1 MTSTVTAL
9 SDVSPVTQTSLA
21 DAIKAAW
28 VSTLGYTAIDDYT
41 VSTTRNLVFQK
52 SLGLGKTY
60 DNVYFQI
67 SVTSGLV
74 VSQTLHTGWNAST
87 HVGTNSGSTGIGIT
101 FVNTSPVSMKTFRN
115 NSGEFDFLVVY
126 QNLTSHILGW
136 VRPATLNNVDEN
148 FYCAFLEFGAFQN
161 PPTLRSVGSSAS
173 LLGTTVWD
181 VLTCNIPLTNHYN
194 KNDIIPRLIVYGN
207 AKSVLGITSD
217 DIAFGAGNGLG
228 LFATVGDWIKVYNG
242 GSTYSS
248 IFLK

>member
-1 MTSTVTAL
+1 MVSTVTAL
-9 SDVSPVTQTSLA
+9 TDVSPVTQTSLT

-67 SVTSGLV
+67 SVTSGLII
-74 VSQTLHTGWNAST
+74 SQIFHTGWNAST
-87 HVGTNSGSTGIGIT
+87 HVGTNSGSAGVQVT
-101 FVNTSPVSMKTFRN
+101 FVNTSPVSMKTFRS

-136 VRPATLNNVDEN
+136 FRPATLNNVDEN
-148 FYCAFLEFGAFQN
+148 FYCTFLHWQNFFNSMLFRGVGAA
-161 PPTLRSVGSSAS
+161 AS
-173 LLGTTVWD
+173 LLGETQWAVIHG
-181 VLTCNIPLTNHYN
+181 NISLTNHYN
-194 KNDIIPRLIVYGN
+194 KNDIIPRLIIYSSG
-207 AKSVLGITSD
+207 KSVLGITSD
-217 DIAFGAGNGLG
+217 DIALGAGNGLG
-228 LFATVGDWIKVYNG
+228 LFATVGDWIKVWNG
-242 GSTYSS
+242 GASYSS